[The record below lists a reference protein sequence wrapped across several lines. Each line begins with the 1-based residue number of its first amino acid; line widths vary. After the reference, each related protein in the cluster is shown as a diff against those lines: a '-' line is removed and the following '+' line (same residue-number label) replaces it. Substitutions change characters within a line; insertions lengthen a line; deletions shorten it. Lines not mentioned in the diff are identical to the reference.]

1 LLTIGTKL
9 GFRRPP
15 GFPAVL
21 ASGHVALRG
30 MSGDGIRVRL
40 VARTADKPA
49 RHRPL
54 YAKVA

>member
-1 LLTIGTKL
+1 MLTIGTKL

-30 MSGDGIRVRL
+30 MTREGLRMRL
-40 VARTADKPA
+40 VARTSQATA